1 MSLLSDAAERR
12 AAHVGTRADRPSQ
25 RRCAEFPD
33 SPRVAVNRAAQLQV
47 RASSSGSG
55 THFSGYASVVETG
68 YQMWDMW
75 GPYTEVVSSGAFE
88 KTLSMKDLD
97 VPLVLAHD
105 SLRRIART
113 TNGTLTLVEDK
124 VGLKCDA
131 PDLNPA
137 DVDVAYISPKITD
150 GLIDEMSF
158 AFRIDEGIW
167 SPDFTQFNI
176 NCVDIHRGDVAI
188 VGYGANPYTS
198 VSLRSAIEKV
208 THKRALATP
217 DVSALTQ
224 ALGWFAA
231 IDAIADE
238 AAESLAAYLGAPNL
252 DPDEMDP
259 ATAELAKQGIE
270 VLRSREAEI
279 RAALR
284 AAGARPVFDLS
295 EL

>member
-12 AAHVGTRADRPSQ
+12 AAQVDTRSDRPSQ
-25 RRCAEFPD
+25 RRCAEFVD
-33 SPRVAVNRAAQLQV
+33 SPRVALNRAAQLQV
-47 RASSSGSG
+47 RASSSAG
-55 THFSGYASVVETG
+55 THFSGYASVVDKG
-68 YQMWDMW
+68 YQMFDMW
-75 GPYTEVVSSGAFE
+75 GPYTEVVSPGAFE
-88 KTLSMKDLD
+88 KTLAMQGLD

-105 SLRRIART
+105 SLRRMART

-124 VGLKCDA
+124 TGLKCDA
-131 PDLNPA
+131 PNLDPA
-137 DVDVAYISPKITD
+137 DADVAYISPKITS

-198 VSLRSAIEKV
+198 TSLRSVLDKV
-208 THKRALATP
+208 QAKRALVPA

-224 ALGWFAA
+224 ALGWMAA

-238 AAESLAAYLGAPNL
+238 AMESLTAYLGAPNL
-252 DPDEMDP
+252 DPDEP
-259 ATAELAKQGIE
+259 VAELAAQSLMA
-270 VLRSREAEI
+270 LRDRETNL
-279 RAALR
+279 RAALHK
-284 AAGARPVFDLS
+284 AGARPVFDLS

>member
-1 MSLLSDAAERR
+1 MSLFSDAAERR

-25 RRCAEFPD
+25 RRCAEFTD
-33 SPRVAVNRAAQLQV
+33 SPRVALNRAAQLQV
-47 RASSSGSG
+47 RASSSGKG
-55 THFSGYASVVETG
+55 THFSGYASVVDRG
-68 YQMWDMW
+68 YDMWDMF
-75 GPYTEVVSSGAFE
+75 GPYTEVVTSGAFE
-88 KTLSMKDLD
+88 KTLAMPGLD

-105 SLRRIART
+105 SLRRMART
-113 TNGTLTLVEDK
+113 TNGSLALVEDK
-124 VGLKCDA
+124 TGLKCDA
-131 PDLNPA
+131 PDLNPV
-137 DVDVAYISPKITD
+137 DVDVAYISPKISD

-198 VSLRSAIEKV
+198 MSLRSVLDKV
-208 THKRALATP
+208 QAKRALVPA

-224 ALGWFAA
+224 ALGWMVA

-238 AAESLAAYLGAPNL
+238 AMESLTAYLGAPNL
-252 DPDEMDP
+252 DPDEP
-259 ATAELAKQGIE
+259 VSELAAQSLE
-270 VLRSREAEI
+270 VLRQRETDL
-279 RAALR
+279 RAALHQV
-284 AAGARPVFDLS
+284 GARPVFDLS

>member
-25 RRCAEFPD
+25 RRCAEFTD
-33 SPRVAVNRAAQLQV
+33 SPRVALTQRAQLQV

-55 THFSGYASVVETG
+55 THFSGYASVTDKG
-68 YQMWDMW
+68 YDMWDMF
-75 GPYTEVVSSGAFE
+75 GPYTEVVSPGAFE
-88 KTLSMKDLD
+88 KTLAMKDLD

-113 TNGTLTLVEDK
+113 TNGSLTLVEDK
-124 VGLKCDA
+124 KGLLADA
-131 PDLNPA
+131 PDLDPA
-137 DVDVAYISPKITD
+137 DADVAYIAPKILS

-158 AFRIDEGIW
+158 AFRIDDGIW

-176 NCVDIHRGDVAI
+176 NCVDINRGDVAI

-198 VSLRSAIEKV
+198 TSLRSVLDKV
-208 THKRALATP
+208 QAKRALVPA

-224 ALGWFAA
+224 ALGWISA
-231 IDAIADE
+231 IDSIADE
-238 AAESLAAYLGAPNL
+238 AIESLTAYLGAPNL
-252 DPDEMDP
+252 DPDE
-259 ATAELAKQGIE
+259 TTELAQQSLD
-270 VLRSREAEI
+270 VLRQRESAV
-279 RAALR
+279 RAALH